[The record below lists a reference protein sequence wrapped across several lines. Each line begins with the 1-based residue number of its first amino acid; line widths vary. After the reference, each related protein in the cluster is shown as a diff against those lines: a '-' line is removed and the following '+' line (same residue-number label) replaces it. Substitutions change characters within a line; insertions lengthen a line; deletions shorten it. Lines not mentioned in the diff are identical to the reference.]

1 MVYQRQKNNIYIK
14 KWIYVIY
21 KLVLKFGKKNKALN
35 FINNL
40 ILQLIKKKTNLNF
53 FFYIL
58 NKNLCVPVIFRKRVV
73 AGRKILIPTRCSYK
87 KEINLFIR
95 FLIESIKSRSEKSF
109 FEKLINELFDIFSNK
124 GSTIKK
130 KTQYCK
136 EVKTNMPNLRFLKN

>member
-1 MVYQRQKNNIYIK
+1 MVYQKQNNFFTK
-14 KWIYVIY
+14 KWVYVIF
-21 KLVLKFGKKNKALN
+21 KLILKNGKKNKALIFVN
-35 FINNL
+35 K
-40 ILQLIKKKTNLNF
+40 ILLEILKRKKRINF

-95 FLIESIKSRSEKSF
+95 FLLDSIKNRSEKNL
-109 FEKLINELFDIFSNK
+109 FEKVVNELFDIFSYK
-124 GSTIKK
+124 GASIKK
-130 KTQYCK
+130 KLHYCK

>member
-109 FEKLINELFDIFSNK
+109 FEKLTNELFDIFSNK
-124 GSTIKK
+124 GATIKK